1 MLYST
6 KIPYKI
12 TSHRYEN
19 ENFILTSDHYYD
31 QHIMNIL
38 SYDDSGINNYNSTTF
53 IYEFKTPI
61 VPKVIHFK
69 RSADTMNFALGIYYW
84 DDNTSQWILLKKATV
99 GMITTIDETFDI
111 DIKTTKIKIVSPGR
125 SQFSIY
131 WCTLDYEAESKTVKN
146 LVSSAI
152 TENELF
158 QQLTVP
164 CSAE

>member
-6 KIPYKI
+6 KMPYEI
-12 TSHRYEN
+12 TTHRYEN

-38 SYDDSGINNYNSTTF
+38 NYDDAGINNYRNTTF
-53 IYEFKTPI
+53 IYEFKNSI
-61 VPKVIHFK
+61 IPKAIHFK
-69 RSADTMNFALGIYYW
+69 RDADTMNFTLGIYYW
-84 DDNTSQWILLKKATV
+84 DDSTSQWILLKKATV
-99 GMITTIDETFDI
+99 GAITVIDETFDI

-125 SQFSIY
+125 GQFYIY
-131 WCTLDYEAESKTVKN
+131 WCTLDYEAESKTVKS

-158 QQLTVP
+158 QQLTVS
-164 CSAE
+164 CSTE